1 MKEFCVLFLSGEQA
15 QVCVFRKNA
24 GRFRLKECATL
35 PLNQTDPAE
44 TCRKLLHQT
53 GYSKDTSL
61 IVSCAMK
68 DGVFFR
74 CTSVRL
80 ASDAMRNALEF
91 ELPRRLLHEPDDCII
106 QFLPLDSDTEEG
118 VPVNVYAF
126 PGSSMPRLAAVI
138 TQSIRKADFYLYP
151 LIALQE
157 KDGISLT
164 IEKVYADRFK
174 IGIIPTTWEETAL
187 RTKKKGSLVNLE
199 TDVIG
204 KYVIAHLM
212 KSQEKGRGS
221 VTMETLA
228 EAGFL

>member
-1 MKEFCVLFLSGEQA
+1 MTGDAGKLIVEVRKTLEHLEKGESIAVNGACLTLEQGMGGGPLTFHVMRETFSRTNLGSEPLGSVVNVERA
-15 QVCVFRKNA
+15 LAAN
-24 GRFRLKECATL
+24 GRFGG
-35 PLNQTDPAE
+35 
-44 TCRKLLHQT
+44 H
-53 GYSKDTSL
+53 
-61 IVSCAMK
+61 IVSGHVDATA
-68 DGVFFR
+68 R
-74 CTSVRL
+74 IL
-80 ASDAMRNALEF
+80 AF
-91 ELPRRLLHEPDDCII
+91 ERRA
-106 QFLPLDSDTEEG
+106 SDTELEIELPCG
-118 VPVNVYAF
+118 LDEYFVEK
-126 PGSSMPRLAAVI
+126 GSIAV
-138 TQSIRKADFYLYP
+138 
-151 LIALQE
+151 
-157 KDGISLT
+157 DGISLT

>member
-1 MKEFCVLFLSGEQA
+1 MLKMFTGLVETTGILLERKMTGDAGKLIVEVRKTLEHLEKGESIAVNGACLTLEQGMGGGPLTFHVMRETFSRTNLGSEPLGSVVNVERA
-15 QVCVFRKNA
+15 LAAN
-24 GRFRLKECATL
+24 GRFGG
-35 PLNQTDPAE
+35 
-44 TCRKLLHQT
+44 H
-53 GYSKDTSL
+53 
-61 IVSCAMK
+61 IVSGHVDATARILA
-68 DGVFFR
+68 FER
-74 CTSVRL
+74 R
-80 ASDAMRNALEF
+80 ASDTELEI
-91 ELPRRLLHEPDDCII
+91 ELPRGL
-106 QFLPLDSDTEEG
+106 EEYF
-118 VPVNVYAF
+118 VEK
-126 PGSSMPRLAAVI
+126 GSIAV
-138 TQSIRKADFYLYP
+138 
-151 LIALQE
+151 
-157 KDGISLT
+157 DGISLT

>member
-1 MKEFCVLFLSGEQA
+1 MFTGLVETTGILLERKMTGDAGKLIVEVRKTLEHLEKGESIAVNGACLTLEQGMGGGPLTFHVMRETFSRTNLGSEPLGSVVNVERA
-15 QVCVFRKNA
+15 LAAN
-24 GRFRLKECATL
+24 GRFGG
-35 PLNQTDPAE
+35 
-44 TCRKLLHQT
+44 H
-53 GYSKDTSL
+53 
-61 IVSCAMK
+61 IVSGHVDATARILA
-68 DGVFFR
+68 FER
-74 CTSVRL
+74 R
-80 ASDAMRNALEF
+80 ASDTELEI
-91 ELPRRLLHEPDDCII
+91 ELPRGL
-106 QFLPLDSDTEEG
+106 EEYF
-118 VPVNVYAF
+118 VEK
-126 PGSSMPRLAAVI
+126 GSIAV
-138 TQSIRKADFYLYP
+138 
-151 LIALQE
+151 
-157 KDGISLT
+157 DGISLT

>member
-1 MKEFCVLFLSGEQA
+1 MFTGLVETTGILLERKMTGDAGKLIVEVRKALEHLEKGESIAVNGACLTLEQGMGGGPLTFHVMRETFSRTNLGSEPLGSVVNVERA
-15 QVCVFRKNA
+15 LAAN
-24 GRFRLKECATL
+24 GRFGG
-35 PLNQTDPAE
+35 
-44 TCRKLLHQT
+44 H
-53 GYSKDTSL
+53 
-61 IVSCAMK
+61 IVSGHVDATARILA
-68 DGVFFR
+68 FER
-74 CTSVRL
+74 R
-80 ASDAMRNALEF
+80 ASDTELEI
-91 ELPRRLLHEPDDCII
+91 ELPRGL
-106 QFLPLDSDTEEG
+106 EEYF
-118 VPVNVYAF
+118 VEK
-126 PGSSMPRLAAVI
+126 GSIAV
-138 TQSIRKADFYLYP
+138 
-151 LIALQE
+151 
-157 KDGISLT
+157 DGISLT

>member
-1 MKEFCVLFLSGEQA
+1 MFTGLVETTGILLERKMTGDAGKLIVEVRKTLEHLEKGESIAVNGACLTLEQGMGGGPLTFHVMRETFSRTNLGSEPLGSVVNVERA
-15 QVCVFRKNA
+15 LA
-24 GRFRLKECATL
+24 ATGRFGG
-35 PLNQTDPAE
+35 
-44 TCRKLLHQT
+44 H
-53 GYSKDTSL
+53 
-61 IVSCAMK
+61 IVSGHVDATARILA
-68 DGVFFR
+68 FER
-74 CTSVRL
+74 R
-80 ASDAMRNALEF
+80 ASDTELEI
-91 ELPRRLLHEPDDCII
+91 ELPRG
-106 QFLPLDSDTEEG
+106 LDEYFVEK
-118 VPVNVYAF
+118 
-126 PGSSMPRLAAVI
+126 GSIAV
-138 TQSIRKADFYLYP
+138 
-151 LIALQE
+151 
-157 KDGISLT
+157 DGISLT

>member
-1 MKEFCVLFLSGEQA
+1 MLKMFTGLVETTGILLERKMTGDAGKLIVEVRKTLEHLEKGESIAVNGACLTLEQGMGGGPLTVHVMRETFSRTNLGSEPLGSVVNVERA
-15 QVCVFRKNA
+15 LAAN
-24 GRFRLKECATL
+24 GRFGG
-35 PLNQTDPAE
+35 
-44 TCRKLLHQT
+44 H
-53 GYSKDTSL
+53 
-61 IVSCAMK
+61 IVSGHVDATA
-68 DGVFFR
+68 R
-74 CTSVRL
+74 IL
-80 ASDAMRNALEF
+80 AF
-91 ELPRRLLHEPDDCII
+91 ERRA
-106 QFLPLDSDTEEG
+106 SDTELEIELPCG
-118 VPVNVYAF
+118 LDEYFVEK
-126 PGSSMPRLAAVI
+126 GSIAV
-138 TQSIRKADFYLYP
+138 
-151 LIALQE
+151 
-157 KDGISLT
+157 DGISLT

>member
-1 MKEFCVLFLSGEQA
+1 MLKMFTGLVETTGILLERKMTGDAGKLIVEVRKTLEHLEKGESIAVNGACLTLEQGMGGGPLTFHVMRETFSRTKLGSEPLGSVVNVERA
-15 QVCVFRKNA
+15 LA
-24 GRFRLKECATL
+24 ATGRFGG
-35 PLNQTDPAE
+35 
-44 TCRKLLHQT
+44 H
-53 GYSKDTSL
+53 
-61 IVSCAMK
+61 IVSGHVDATARILA
-68 DGVFFR
+68 FER
-74 CTSVRL
+74 R
-80 ASDAMRNALEF
+80 ASDTELEI
-91 ELPRRLLHEPDDCII
+91 ELPRG
-106 QFLPLDSDTEEG
+106 LDEYFVEK
-118 VPVNVYAF
+118 
-126 PGSSMPRLAAVI
+126 GSIAV
-138 TQSIRKADFYLYP
+138 
-151 LIALQE
+151 
-157 KDGISLT
+157 DGISLT

>member
-1 MKEFCVLFLSGEQA
+1 MLKMFTGLVETTGILLERKMTGDAGKLIVEVRKTLEHLEKGESIAVNGACLTLEQGMGGGPLTFHVMRETFSRTNLGSEPLGSVVNVERA
-15 QVCVFRKNA
+15 LAAN
-24 GRFRLKECATL
+24 GRFGG
-35 PLNQTDPAE
+35 
-44 TCRKLLHQT
+44 H
-53 GYSKDTSL
+53 
-61 IVSCAMK
+61 IVSGHVDATARILA
-68 DGVFFR
+68 FER
-74 CTSVRL
+74 R
-80 ASDAMRNALEF
+80 ASDTELEI
-91 ELPRRLLHEPDDCII
+91 ELPRG
-106 QFLPLDSDTEEG
+106 LDEYFVEK
-118 VPVNVYAF
+118 
-126 PGSSMPRLAAVI
+126 GSIAV
-138 TQSIRKADFYLYP
+138 
-151 LIALQE
+151 
-157 KDGISLT
+157 DGISLT

>member
-1 MKEFCVLFLSGEQA
+1 MFTGLVETTGILLERKMTGDAGKLIVEVRKTLEHLEKGESIAVNGACLTLEQGMGGGPLTFHVMRETFSRTNLGSEPLGSVVNVERA
-15 QVCVFRKNA
+15 LAAN
-24 GRFRLKECATL
+24 GRFGG
-35 PLNQTDPAE
+35 
-44 TCRKLLHQT
+44 H
-53 GYSKDTSL
+53 
-61 IVSCAMK
+61 IVSGHVDATARILA
-68 DGVFFR
+68 FER
-74 CTSVRL
+74 R
-80 ASDAMRNALEF
+80 ASDTELEI
-91 ELPRRLLHEPDDCII
+91 ELPRG
-106 QFLPLDSDTEEG
+106 LDEYFVEK
-118 VPVNVYAF
+118 
-126 PGSSMPRLAAVI
+126 GSIAV
-138 TQSIRKADFYLYP
+138 
-151 LIALQE
+151 
-157 KDGISLT
+157 DGISLT

>member
-1 MKEFCVLFLSGEQA
+1 MFTGLVETTGILLERKMTGDAGKLIVEVRKTLEHLEKGESIAVNGACLTLEQGMGGGPLTFHVMRETFSRTNLGSEPLGSVVNVERA
-15 QVCVFRKNA
+15 LAAN
-24 GRFRLKECATL
+24 GRFGG
-35 PLNQTDPAE
+35 
-44 TCRKLLHQT
+44 H
-53 GYSKDTSL
+53 
-61 IVSCAMK
+61 IVSGHVDATA
-68 DGVFFR
+68 R
-74 CTSVRL
+74 IL
-80 ASDAMRNALEF
+80 AF
-91 ELPRRLLHEPDDCII
+91 ERRA
-106 QFLPLDSDTEEG
+106 SDTELEIELPCG
-118 VPVNVYAF
+118 LDEYFVEK
-126 PGSSMPRLAAVI
+126 GSIAV
-138 TQSIRKADFYLYP
+138 
-151 LIALQE
+151 
-157 KDGISLT
+157 DGISLT

>member
-1 MKEFCVLFLSGEQA
+1 MFTGLVETTGILLERKMTGDAGKLIVEVRKTLEHLEKGESIAVNGACLTLEQGMGGGPLTFHVMRETFSRTNLGSEPLGSVVNVERA
-15 QVCVFRKNA
+15 LA
-24 GRFRLKECATL
+24 ATGRFGG
-35 PLNQTDPAE
+35 
-44 TCRKLLHQT
+44 H
-53 GYSKDTSL
+53 
-61 IVSCAMK
+61 IVSGHVDATARILA
-68 DGVFFR
+68 FER
-74 CTSVRL
+74 R
-80 ASDAMRNALEF
+80 ASDTELEI
-91 ELPRRLLHEPDDCII
+91 ELPRGL
-106 QFLPLDSDTEEG
+106 EEYF
-118 VPVNVYAF
+118 VEK
-126 PGSSMPRLAAVI
+126 GSIAV
-138 TQSIRKADFYLYP
+138 
-151 LIALQE
+151 
-157 KDGISLT
+157 DGISLT

>member
-1 MKEFCVLFLSGEQA
+1 MTGDAGKLIVEVRKTLEHLEKGESIAVNGACLTLEQGMGGGPLTFHVMRETFSRTNLGSEPLGSVVNVERA
-15 QVCVFRKNA
+15 LAAN
-24 GRFRLKECATL
+24 GRFGG
-35 PLNQTDPAE
+35 
-44 TCRKLLHQT
+44 H
-53 GYSKDTSL
+53 
-61 IVSCAMK
+61 IVSGHVDATARILA
-68 DGVFFR
+68 FER
-74 CTSVRL
+74 R
-80 ASDAMRNALEF
+80 ASDTELEI
-91 ELPRRLLHEPDDCII
+91 ELPRGL
-106 QFLPLDSDTEEG
+106 EEYF
-118 VPVNVYAF
+118 VEK
-126 PGSSMPRLAAVI
+126 GSIAV
-138 TQSIRKADFYLYP
+138 
-151 LIALQE
+151 
-157 KDGISLT
+157 DGISLT

>member
-1 MKEFCVLFLSGEQA
+1 MLKMFTGLVETTGILLERKMTGDAGKLIVEVRKTLEHLEKGESIAVNGACLTLEQGMGGGPLTFHVMRETFSRTNLGSEPLGSVVNVERA
-15 QVCVFRKNA
+15 LAAN
-24 GRFRLKECATL
+24 GRFGG
-35 PLNQTDPAE
+35 
-44 TCRKLLHQT
+44 H
-53 GYSKDTSL
+53 
-61 IVSCAMK
+61 IVSGHVDATA
-68 DGVFFR
+68 R
-74 CTSVRL
+74 IL
-80 ASDAMRNALEF
+80 AF
-91 ELPRRLLHEPDDCII
+91 ERRA
-106 QFLPLDSDTEEG
+106 SDTELEIELPCG
-118 VPVNVYAF
+118 LDEYFVEK
-126 PGSSMPRLAAVI
+126 GSIAV
-138 TQSIRKADFYLYP
+138 
-151 LIALQE
+151 
-157 KDGISLT
+157 DGISLT

>member
-1 MKEFCVLFLSGEQA
+1 MLKMFTGLVETTGILLERKMTEDAGKLIVEVRKTLEHLEKGESIAVNGACLTLEQGMGGGPLTFHVMRETFSRTNLGSEPLGSVVNVERA
-15 QVCVFRKNA
+15 LAAN
-24 GRFRLKECATL
+24 GRFGG
-35 PLNQTDPAE
+35 
-44 TCRKLLHQT
+44 H
-53 GYSKDTSL
+53 
-61 IVSCAMK
+61 IVSGHVDATARILA
-68 DGVFFR
+68 FER
-74 CTSVRL
+74 R
-80 ASDAMRNALEF
+80 ASDTELEI
-91 ELPRRLLHEPDDCII
+91 ELPRG
-106 QFLPLDSDTEEG
+106 LDEYFVEK
-118 VPVNVYAF
+118 
-126 PGSSMPRLAAVI
+126 GSIAV
-138 TQSIRKADFYLYP
+138 
-151 LIALQE
+151 
-157 KDGISLT
+157 DGISLT

>member
-1 MKEFCVLFLSGEQA
+1 MLKMFTGLVETTGILLERKMTGDAGKLIVEVGKNLEHLEKGESIA
-15 QVCVFRKNA
+15 VNGVCLTLEQGMGGGPLTFHVMRETFSRTNLGSEPLGSVVNVERA
-24 GRFRLKECATL
+24 LAANGRFGG
-35 PLNQTDPAE
+35 
-44 TCRKLLHQT
+44 H
-53 GYSKDTSL
+53 
-61 IVSCAMK
+61 IVSGHVDATARILA
-68 DGVFFR
+68 FER
-74 CTSVRL
+74 R
-80 ASDAMRNALEF
+80 ASDTELEI
-91 ELPRRLLHEPDDCII
+91 ELPRGL
-106 QFLPLDSDTEEG
+106 EEYF
-118 VPVNVYAF
+118 VEK
-126 PGSSMPRLAAVI
+126 GSIAV
-138 TQSIRKADFYLYP
+138 
-151 LIALQE
+151 
-157 KDGISLT
+157 DGISLT